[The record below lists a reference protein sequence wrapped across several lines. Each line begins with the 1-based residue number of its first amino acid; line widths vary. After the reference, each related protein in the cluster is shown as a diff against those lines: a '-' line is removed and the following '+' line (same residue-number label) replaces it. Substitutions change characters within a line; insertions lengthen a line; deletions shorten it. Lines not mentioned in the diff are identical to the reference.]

1 MYAFEQSEKGMDF
14 NMKKISKKINTYQL
28 FTITFIILCFGVFF
42 SFIKSGRS
50 FIWEP
55 DGFKQHYVFLEQFYE
70 TIKNAKSGIST
81 FSWNLGLGLDQV
93 GQLTYY
99 CLGDPF
105 AILSLLFPIKY
116 LKYVYS
122 ALVILRIYF
131 VGISFIAYCNYHK
144 KSRFAT
150 LIGALIYTF
159 SGYILFAAVR
169 HPFFANAAIWLPL
182 MFLGIDKIL
191 KEDKYKLFTFVSA
204 ISAVSNYY
212 FLYMITILTFIYA
225 VIKYWTEYKEN
236 GMKTFWAKFFKT
248 VLCYLIGILS
258 ASILLLPTIYAFL
271 NNSRVGTTSF
281 TRYTLGYYAKLIFLS
296 AQTPFWAKVS
306 VCPLAI
312 VLLPVAVL
320 NYKKNKEN
328 RTWLKNL
335 LVYFVI
341 LLIPFLGSV
350 MNGFSFQS
358 NRWTFGFSFA
368 LSYLVVINLR
378 NSLTYSH
385 KEFKLIKNC
394 LIIYFL
400 LWFLLKSLAGFFPA
414 FSIASAFVF
423 LVILAS
429 RSFDYP
435 KIKKDLYFQFAD
447 DLKSEE
453 SKKIAQRVKKI
464 LLLAVCGYILIYSW
478 EAYTHGNYY
487 KEFIK
492 FSEVQSNYDT
502 IGNNIKHYAEAIN
515 YIKQHYDGIYRIGNN
530 ISDSNNISY
539 KYNYNGLNNYLSIGN
554 KYLTELSRELLIL
567 NSAKTNPLREFDSRP
582 RITTMLGAKY
592 YVVSK
597 KDASYVPYGY
607 NLIYEIKDEKNDKN
621 TAQIYQ
627 NQYALPFAIFYN
639 NYILKKDYEPLSP
652 IEKEHALLKTAVI
665 DDSGILNGTN
675 VIQNRKI
682 TDDISSIKDDNTSK
696 EESISSIKEDNTS
709 KKESISSFKEVK
721 YEIKDSLE
729 IIDENAKI
737 ITPKKNKNSFKLK
750 IKDKDI
756 NNCELYLLIEGQK
769 YSTHAEQSIT
779 VKYNGIKKKQLIRDK
794 VTSPYYIDN
803 PNILFNLGYREN
815 HSGNISIVFSVKK
828 GMYSYKDIKLIA
840 VPVDDYEADINNL
853 KKYEFNITSFSD
865 KNMSGTISNYEDGI
879 LQLSTSYSEGWT
891 AYVDGNKT
899 EIINVNT
906 GFIGIPLAKGDHKVE
921 FVYET
926 PYLELGAKLSC
937 VGLLLIVLVFIID
950 IIRHRKKT

>member
-1 MYAFEQSEKGMDF
+1 
-14 NMKKISKKINTYQL
+14 MKKISKKINTYQL

-50 FIWEP
+50 FIWGT
-55 DGFKQHYVFLEQFYE
+55 DGFNQHYIFLEKFYE
-70 TIKNAKSGIST
+70 TIKNLKSGIST
-81 FSWNLGLGLDQV
+81 FSWNLGLGFDQV

-105 AILSLLFPIKY
+105 AIFSLLFPLKY

-122 ALVILRIYF
+122 ALVIVRIYF
-131 VGISFIAYCNYHK
+131 VGLSFIAYCNYHK

-204 ISAVSNYY
+204 ISAISNYY
-212 FLYMITILTFIYA
+212 FLYMITILTFVYA
-225 VIKYWTEYKEN
+225 IIKYWTEYKEN
-236 GMKTFWAKFFKT
+236 GIKTFWAKFAKT
-248 VLCYLIGILS
+248 ALCYIIGVLS
-258 ASILLLPTIYAFL
+258 ASILLLPTIYAFM
-271 NNSRVGTTSF
+271 NNSRVGATNF
-281 TRYTLGYYAKLIFLS
+281 THYTFGYYAKLLFLS

-312 VLLPVAVL
+312 VLLPVAIL

-341 LLIPFLGSV
+341 LLIPILGSV

-378 NSLTYSH
+378 NSLTYSQR
-385 KEFKLIKNC
+385 EFKLIKNF

-400 LWFLLKSLAGFFPA
+400 LWFLFKSLAGNFPA
-414 FSIASAFVF
+414 FSIASAFIF
-423 LVILAS
+423 LIILAS
-429 RSFDYP
+429 RSLDYT

-464 LLLAVCGYILIYSW
+464 LLFAVCMYILIYSW

-487 KEFIK
+487 KEFLK
-492 FSEVQSNYDT
+492 FNNVESIYNN
-502 IGNNIKHYAEAIN
+502 IGNKIEHYAEAVN
-515 YIKQHYDGIYRIGNN
+515 YIKQHNNGIYRIGNN
-530 ISDSNNISY
+530 NSNSNNFSY
-539 KYNYNGLNNYLSIGN
+539 KYSYNGLNTYLSIGN
-554 KYLTELSRELLIL
+554 KYLTALSRELLIL

-582 RITTMLGAKY
+582 RIMALLGTKY
-592 YVVSK
+592 YIVSK

-627 NQYALPFAIFYN
+627 NQNTLPFAVFFN
-639 NYILKKDYEPLSP
+639 NYTLKKHYDLLSP

-665 DDSGILNGTN
+665 EDSSILNGNT
-675 VIQNRKI
+675 VKQNQN
-682 TDDISSIKDDNTSK
+682 ISD
-696 EESISSIKEDNTS
+696 E
-709 KKESISSFKEVK
+709 ISSFKEVK
-721 YEIKDSLE
+721 YEIKDPSE
-729 IIDENAKI
+729 ILDENEKI
-737 ITPKKNKNSFKLK
+737 ITPKKNKKSFKLK

-769 YSTHAEQSIT
+769 YSTHAEQTIT
-779 VKYNGIKKKQLIRDK
+779 AKYNGIKKKQLIRDK

-815 HSGNISIVFSVKK
+815 HNGNITIKFSVKK
-828 GMYSYKDIKLIA
+828 GQYSYKDIKLIA
-840 VPVDDYEADINNL
+840 VPLNDYETDINNL

-865 KNMSGTISNYEDGI
+865 EKLAGTS
-879 LQLSTSYSEGWT
+879 
-891 AYVDGNKT
+891 
-899 EIINVNT
+899 
-906 GFIGIPLAKGDHKVE
+906 
-921 FVYET
+921 
-926 PYLELGAKLSC
+926 
-937 VGLLLIVLVFIID
+937 
-950 IIRHRKKT
+950 RHRDP

>member
-1 MYAFEQSEKGMDF
+1 
-14 NMKKISKKINTYQL
+14 MKKISKKINTYQL
-28 FTITFIILCFGVFF
+28 FTITFILLCFGVFF
-42 SFIKSGRS
+42 SFIISGRS

-55 DGFKQHYVFLEQFYE
+55 DGFKQHYVFLEKFYE
-70 TIKNAKSGIST
+70 TIKNAKNGIST

-105 AILSLLFPIKY
+105 ASISLIFTIKY

-122 ALVILRIYF
+122 ALVIVRMYF
-131 VGISFIAYCNYHK
+131 VGLSFIAYCNYHK

-150 LIGALIYTF
+150 LIGSLIYTF

-169 HPFFANAAIWLPL
+169 HPFFTNAAIWLPL

-236 GMKTFWAKFFKT
+236 GMKIFWAKFAKT
-248 VLCYLIGILS
+248 ALCYLIGLLS

-271 NNSRVGTTSF
+271 NNSRGGDTTC
-281 TRYTLGYYAKLIFLS
+281 TYYTLGYYAKLIFLS

-306 VCPLAI
+306 VCSLAI

-350 MNGFSFQS
+350 MNGLSFQS

-378 NSLTYSH
+378 NSLTYSQR
-385 KEFKLIKNC
+385 EFKLIKNC

-400 LWFLLKSLAGFFPA
+400 LWFLLKSLAGNFPA
-414 FSIASAFVF
+414 FSIASAFIF
-423 LVILAS
+423 LAILAS
-429 RSFDYP
+429 RSLDYQ

-447 DLKSEE
+447 NLKSEE
-453 SKKIAQRVKKI
+453 SKKIAKRVKKI
-464 LLLAVCGYILIYSW
+464 LLIAVCMYIIIYSW

-487 KEFIK
+487 KEFLKLNNVESIY
-492 FSEVQSNYDT
+492 NN
-502 IGNNIKHYAEAIN
+502 IGNKIEHYAEAVN
-515 YIKQHYDGIYRIGNN
+515 YIKQHDNGIYRIGNN
-530 ISDSNNISY
+530 NSDSNNFSY
-539 KYNYNGLNNYLSIGN
+539 KYSYNGLNTYLSIGN
-554 KYLTELSRELLIL
+554 KYLTALSRELLIL

-582 RITTMLGAKY
+582 RIMALLGTKY
-592 YVVSK
+592 YIVSK

-627 NQYALPFAIFYN
+627 NQNTLPFAVFFN
-639 NYILKKDYEPLSP
+639 NYTLKKDYDLLSP
-652 IEKEHALLKTAVI
+652 IEKEHELLKTAVI
-665 DDSGILNGTN
+665 KDSSILNGTN
-675 VIQNRKI
+675 VNQNQNI
-682 TDDISSIKDDNTSK
+682 SDGISSLKD
-696 EESISSIKEDNTS
+696 
-709 KKESISSFKEVK
+709 VK
-721 YEIKDSLE
+721 YEIKDPSE
-729 IIDENAKI
+729 ILDENAKN
-737 ITPKKNKNSFKLK
+737 ITPKKNKKSFKLK
-750 IKDKDI
+750 ITDNDI

-769 YSTHAEQSIT
+769 YNTHAEQTIT
-779 VKYNGIKKKQLIRDK
+779 ANYNGIKKKQLIRDK

-815 HSGNISIVFSVKK
+815 HSGNITIKFSVKK
-828 GMYSYKDIKLIA
+828 GQYSYKDIKLIA
-840 VPVDDYEADINNL
+840 VPVDDYETDINNL

-865 KNMSGTISNYEDGI
+865 ERLAGTINNKEDGI
-879 LQLSTSYSEGWT
+879 LQVSTSYSQGWT

-906 GFIGIPLAKGDHKVE
+906 GFIGIPLAKGEHKIE

-937 VGLLLIVLVFIID
+937 AGLILIVLVFIVD
-950 IIRHRKKT
+950 IARHRKK

>member
-1 MYAFEQSEKGMDF
+1 
-14 NMKKISKKINTYQL
+14 MKKLSKKLNTYQL
-28 FTITFIILCFGVFF
+28 FTITFILLCFGVFF
-42 SFIKSGRS
+42 SFIISGRS

-55 DGFKQHYVFLEQFYE
+55 DGFKQHYVFLEKFYE
-70 TIKNAKSGIST
+70 TIKNAKNGIST

-105 AILSLLFPIKY
+105 ASISLIFPIKY

-122 ALVILRIYF
+122 ALVIVRMYF
-131 VGISFIAYCNYHK
+131 VGLSFIAYCNYHK

-150 LIGALIYTF
+150 LIGSLIYTF

-169 HPFFANAAIWLPL
+169 HPFFTNAAIWLPL

-191 KEDKYKLFTFVSA
+191 KEDKYKIFTFVSA

-236 GMKTFWAKFFKT
+236 GMKIFWAKFAKT
-248 VLCYLIGILS
+248 ALCYLIGLLS

-271 NNSRVGTTSF
+271 NNSRGGDTTC
-281 TRYTLGYYAKLIFLS
+281 TYYTLGYYAKLIFLS

-306 VCPLAI
+306 VCSLAI

-350 MNGFSFQS
+350 MNGLSFQS
-358 NRWTFGFSFA
+358 NRWTLGFSFA

-378 NSLTYSH
+378 NSLTYSQR
-385 KEFKLIKNC
+385 EFKLIKNC

-400 LWFLLKSLAGFFPA
+400 LWFLLKSLAGIFPA
-414 FSIASAFVF
+414 FTILSAFIF
-423 LVILAS
+423 LIILAS
-429 RSFDYP
+429 RSLDYP

-447 DLKSEE
+447 NLKSEE
-453 SKKIAQRVKKI
+453 SKKIAQRIKII
-464 LLLAVCGYILIYSW
+464 LLLAVCMYILVYSW
-478 EAYTHGNYY
+478 EAYTHGKYY
-487 KEFIK
+487 KEFLK
-492 FSEVQSNYDT
+492 FDKVQSSYDNF
-502 IGNNIKHYAEAIN
+502 GNKIKHYTEAVN
-515 YIKQHYDGIYRIGNN
+515 YIKQHDNGIYRIGNN
-530 ISDSNNISY
+530 ISDSNNLSY
-539 KYNYNGLNNYLSIGN
+539 KYDYNGLNNYLSIGN
-554 KYLTELSRELLIL
+554 KYLTALSKELSIL
-567 NSAKTNPLREFDSRP
+567 NSAKTNPLREYDSRP
-582 RITTMLGAKY
+582 RITTLLGAKY
-592 YVVSK
+592 YIVSK

-607 NLIYEIKDEKNDKN
+607 NLIYEIQDEKNDKN

-627 NQYALPFAIFYN
+627 NQNTLPFAVFFT
-639 NYILKKDYEPLSP
+639 NYTLKKDYDPLSP

-665 DDSGILNGTN
+665 ED
-675 VIQNRKI
+675 
-682 TDDISSIKDDNTSK
+682 SSILSGNNVKQNS
-696 EESISSIKEDNTS
+696 EIAEYISSIKEDNAS
-709 KKESISSFKEVK
+709 KEKTISSFKEVN
-721 YEIKDSLE
+721 YEVKDPSE
-729 IIDENAKI
+729 IVDENTKI

-756 NNCELYLLIEGQK
+756 KNCELYLLIEGLK

-779 VKYNGIKKKQLIRDK
+779 AKYNGIKKKQLIRDK
-794 VTSPYYIDN
+794 VTSPYYIDT

-828 GMYSYKDIKLIA
+828 GKYSYKDIKLIA
-840 VPVDDYEADINNL
+840 VPVDDYETDINNL
-853 KKYEFNITSFSD
+853 KKYDFNITTFSD
-865 KNMSGTISNYEDGI
+865 EKLAGTINNKEDGI
-879 LQLSTSYSEGWT
+879 LQVSTSYSQGWT

-906 GFIGIPLAKGDHKVE
+906 GFIGIPLAKDEHNIE

-926 PYLELGAKLSC
+926 PYLKLGAKLSC
-937 VGLLLIVLVFIID
+937 LGLILIVLVFIID
-950 IIRHRKKT
+950 IVRHRKKRKSK